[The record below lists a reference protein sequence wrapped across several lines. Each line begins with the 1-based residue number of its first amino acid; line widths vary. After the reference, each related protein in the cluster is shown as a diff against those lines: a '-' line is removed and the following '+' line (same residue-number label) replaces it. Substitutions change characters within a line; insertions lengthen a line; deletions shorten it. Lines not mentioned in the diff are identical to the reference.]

1 MTARVIKIDYQCKTR
16 KPFRMLTILAARVTN
31 INIGK
36 TTITKIL
43 QSLAT
48 TYAENDFKN
57 LMLYSGGQNIKKKK
71 YQKRQH
77 LSRLIF
83 SC

>member
-1 MTARVIKIDYQCKTR
+1 
-16 KPFRMLTILAARVTN
+16 MLTILAERVTN

-48 TYAENDFKN
+48 TYAENDFKKFDV
-57 LMLYSGGQNIKKKK
+57 IFRWPK
-71 YQKRQH
+71 Y
-77 LSRLIF
+77 
-83 SC
+83 